1 MEKRAQL
8 SSFCIRI
15 LRSEFPGPKAK
26 RSGNRSAL
34 LSWRKCRSDVLL
46 LALRS
51 PLRRVYRVLEVL
63 AGLEADVLRRRN
75 RDLLVRAGVAAF
87 ARLALRDREAAEA
100 GDRAALSA
108 LARLRDV
115 ADERVERGRRF
126 LFRDAGLLGDL
137 VDDVTLSCHKRL
149 PPVCENLF
157 DLCGFSPIYGNHFG
171 LSTGLS
177 RAIFSSSRSI
187 VSPAPRRKNRS
198 ASR

>member
-75 RDLLVRAGVAAF
+75 RDLLVRAGVSAF

-100 GDRAALSA
+100 GDRSEEHTSELQS
-108 LARLRDV
+108 
-115 ADERVERGRRF
+115 RG
-126 LFRDAGLLGDL
+126 LI
-137 VDDVTLSCHKRL
+137 
-149 PPVCENLF
+149 P
-157 DLCGFSPIYGNHFG
+157 
-171 LSTGLS
+171 
-177 RAIFSSSRSI
+177 
-187 VSPAPRRKNRS
+187 
-198 ASR
+198 